1 MLVIRL
7 KIATKLVMEVLK
19 KGFIKSLKIKITTI
33 NINKIKSLKKLSH
46 GVNFNAS
53 PKQPQSLTLSK

>member
-1 MLVIRL
+1 M
-7 KIATKLVMEVLK
+7 KVLK
-19 KGFIKSLKIKITTI
+19 KGFIKSLKIKIMTI

-46 GVNFNAS
+46 GDNFNAS